1 MVSRCSRAAGLDLR
15 SLAPIHWF
23 ISAAESCWFSQ
34 STESVRE
41 GRTEIER
48 GTDRQRERERE
59 GEREW
64 GRVCERQRAAESKS
78 QVESTA

>member
-41 GRTEIER
+41 GGTEIER

-59 GEREW
+59 RES
-64 GRVCERQRAAESKS
+64 GAECVRDRERQRVRAK
-78 QVESTA
+78 